1 MSGGSIWASLECQC
15 QWTMLFLNRWRVSS
29 HILRYDT
36 NPPAIQNL
44 HSITHWVW
52 AFRIRAVV
60 LLIVWHV
67 VLYKTRRL
75 SEACVTF
82 KKNSLKE
89 IDPRIHLSE
98 VMLICPKLYLSTRVI
113 EGVVI
118 YVFSQRLIP
127 LWVGHCGET
136 FVITFNKYC
145 DIVPFTSTR
154 KAFFWDHYRK

>member
-1 MSGGSIWASLECQC
+1 M
-15 QWTMLFLNRWRVSS
+15 
-29 HILRYDT
+29 
-36 NPPAIQNL
+36 
-44 HSITHWVW
+44 
-52 AFRIRAVV
+52 
-60 LLIVWHV
+60 
-67 VLYKTRRL
+67 
-75 SEACVTF
+75 TF

-118 YVFSQRLIP
+118 YVFSQISVNIYGLIP

-154 KAFFWDHYRK
+154 KAFF